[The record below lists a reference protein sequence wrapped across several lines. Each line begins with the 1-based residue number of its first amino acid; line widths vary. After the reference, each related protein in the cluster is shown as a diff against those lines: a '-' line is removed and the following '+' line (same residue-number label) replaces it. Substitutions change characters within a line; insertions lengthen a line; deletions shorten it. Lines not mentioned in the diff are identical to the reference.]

1 MAALIDI
8 TTVKA
13 VYSDLFRLAS
23 ITAYNRLE
31 ASPRAKDF
39 SRSLR
44 AEVRDPLW
52 MLTRQWQ
59 FGEFRGDDAA
69 TAIGARILTAQQHAD
84 RVAYPG
90 GALRSYDDS
99 VPIETCVERE
109 VLKRDLGLSVEIA
122 RTFWK
127 TNAALVDNHRAKL
140 ITRYPLTFA
149 PEANDYAGAQLYEA
163 SRTRWWDGFQM
174 HVDSITPGANPALT
188 RFREWLESDGTIS
201 SVDRDALT
209 DLADE
214 IARWIKRM
222 YSQPASL
229 QEDAWKPSQLEYGF
243 ALATPPGGSGDAG
256 QNVLLADEYY
266 QGHVDWYSFDI
277 DNRRQVLEDGEQPG
291 TSGDEDQEELTSFIP
306 APISFK
312 GMPHPR
318 FWQMEENQ
326 TDFGAID
333 MSTTALLHLVFAEF
347 GLIYSN
353 DWFMLPF
360 PMPFNSLCEIKGIV
374 ITDVFGMETLIRP
387 AGRGA
392 ETNWH
397 RWTMFH
403 NTDRR
408 GGRAASNKFYL
419 ASSLTHY
426 LESAPVEK
434 VNFLRDETAN
444 MVWAVENIVPSLAGP
459 GIRGDE
465 MDIGRPEPPE
475 FVPVGNASIRYIAGT
490 TVPTNWIPFLAV
502 RMPGSLTE
510 IRLQRAKM
518 PAAPP
523 ARGQLLT
530 EVPPPYFVNEEEVP
544 RAGVI
549 VQRAWQRARWTGGQT
564 YLWLGRFKE
573 AGRGEG
579 HSDLKFDQ
587 LEPLAPPEPVRP

>member
-1 MAALIDI
+1 MPELIDI
-8 TTVKA
+8 AKVPGIVAKIR
-13 VYSDLFRLAS
+13 YPS

-31 ASPRAKDF
+31 SSPRSTDF
-39 SRSLR
+39 SRSLK
-44 AEVRDPLW
+44 AEVRDALW

-59 FGEFRGDDAA
+59 VGEFKGDDAA
-69 TAIGARILTAQQHAD
+69 TPVGARILTVRQQVD
-84 RVAYPG
+84 RVRFPG
-90 GALRSYDDS
+90 GAVKPYDDAL
-99 VPIETCVERE
+99 PIETMIERE
-109 VLKRDLGLSVEIA
+109 ALTHDLALAVEFA
-122 RTFWK
+122 RTLWK
-127 TNAALVDNHRAKL
+127 ADTVLVDTHRDRLRTK
-140 ITRYPLTFA
+140 YPLTFA
-149 PEANDYAGAQLYEA
+149 PEPNDYAGTHLFEA
-163 SRTRWWDGFQM
+163 SQPRWWDGFDLYT
-174 HVDSITPGANPALT
+174 DSITPGANAGTT
-188 RFREWLESDGTIS
+188 RFREWLDSQAAIPPGE
-201 SVDRDALT
+201 RDALELLAE
-209 DLADE
+209 DLV
-214 IARWIKRM
+214 RWIGRV
-222 YSQPASL
+222 YSQRTAAA
-229 QEDAWKPSQLEYGF
+229 EDAWKPSQLEYGF
-243 ALATPPGGSGDAG
+243 TLATPPRGPGDAR
-256 QNVLLADEYY
+256 QNVLVADEYY
-266 QGHVDWYSFDI
+266 DGHVDWYSFDV
-277 DNRRQVLEDGEQPG
+277 DNRGSVLHDGEQPG
-291 TSGDEDQEELTSFIP
+291 NAVETGELTSFIP

-326 TDFGAID
+326 TDFGAIEA
-333 MSTTALLHLVFAEF
+333 STTALLHLVFAEF

-360 PMPFNSLCEIKGIV
+360 PMPFNSLCEVKGIV
-374 ITDVFGMETLIRP
+374 ITDVFGMETLVRP

-403 NTDRR
+403 QTDRADQR
-408 GGRAASNKFYL
+408 VTSSKFYL
-419 ASSLTHY
+419 ASSLTQY
-426 LESAPVEK
+426 LESDPAEK

-465 MDIGRPEPPE
+465 MDIDAPPPPA
-475 FVPVGNASIRYIAGT
+475 FVPAGAAGIRYVAGT

-510 IRLQRAKM
+510 VRLQRARM

-523 ARGQLLT
+523 PRGRLLK

-549 VQRAWQRARWTGGQT
+549 VQRSWQRARWTGGQT
-564 YLWLGRFKE
+564 YLWCGRFKE

-587 LEPLAPPEPVRP
+587 LESLKPPEPVRP

>member
-1 MAALIDI
+1 MAELIDI
-8 TTVKA
+8 TKVKS
-13 VYSDLFRLAS
+13 VYNDAFRLPS

-52 MLTRQWQ
+52 MLLRQWQ
-59 FGEFRGDDAA
+59 MGEFKGDDAA
-69 TAIGARILTAQQHAD
+69 TPIGARILTLQQHPD
-84 RVAYPG
+84 RMMFPNGEVKK
-90 GALRSYDDS
+90 YDES
-99 VPIETCVERE
+99 VPIETRVERE
-109 VLKRDLGLSVEIA
+109 ALTYDLGIAVEMA
-122 RTFWK
+122 RTVWK
-127 TNAALVDNHRAKL
+127 TDTTLVNTYRKRL
-140 ITRYPLTFA
+140 IARYPLSFA
-149 PEANDYAGAQLYEA
+149 PEVNDYAGTQLYEVA
-163 SRTRWWDGFQM
+163 QGRWWDGFTM
-174 HVDSITPGANPALT
+174 YVDSITPGIDPALT
-188 RFREWLESDGTIS
+188 RFREWLNSEAAIS
-201 SVDRDALT
+201 SGDRNALENVAGEVAEWVDRT
-209 DLADE
+209 
-214 IARWIKRM
+214 
-222 YSQPASL
+222 YSHRAPQ
-229 QEDAWKPSQLEYGF
+229 QEDAWRPSQLEYAF
-243 ALATPPGGSGDAG
+243 ALATPAGGSGGAT

-277 DNRRQVLEDGEQPG
+277 DNRLRVGRDDELAGPDGA
-291 TSGDEDQEELTSFIP
+291 DQEELTSFIP

-333 MSTTALLHLVFAEF
+333 MSVTALLHLVFAEF

-360 PMPFNSLCEIKGIV
+360 PMPFNSLCDIKGIV

-392 ETNWH
+392 ESDWH
-397 RWTMFH
+397 RWAMFH
-403 NTDRR
+403 NTDRAS
-408 GGRAASNKFYL
+408 GRVASNKFYL
-419 ASSLTHY
+419 ASSLTHF
-426 LESAPVEK
+426 LESDPVEK

-444 MVWAVENIVPSLAGP
+444 MVWAVENIVPSLAGS

-465 MDIGRPEPPE
+465 MDIDAPEPPE
-475 FVPVGNASIRYIAGT
+475 FVPAGQAAIRYIAGT
-490 TVPTNWIPFLAV
+490 TVPTNWIPFIAV
-502 RMPGSLTE
+502 HPPGSTTE
-510 IRLQRAKM
+510 IQLQRAKM
-518 PAAPP
+518 PSAPP
-523 ARGQLLT
+523 PRGQLLR

-549 VQRAWQRARWTGGQT
+549 VQRTWQRARWTGGQT
-564 YLWLGRFKE
+564 FLWLGRFKE

-587 LEPLAPPEPVRP
+587 IEPLAPPAPERP

>member
-1 MAALIDI
+1 MAELIDI
-8 TTVKA
+8 TKVKS
-13 VYSDLFRLAS
+13 VYNDAFRLPS

-39 SRSLR
+39 GRSLR

-52 MLTRQWQ
+52 MLMRQWQ
-59 FGEFRGDDAA
+59 MGEFKGDDAA
-69 TAIGARILTAQQHAD
+69 TPIGARILTVQQRAD
-84 RVAYPG
+84 RVMFPG
-90 GALRSYDDS
+90 GAVKTYDDGM
-99 VPIETCVERE
+99 PIETRIEHE
-109 VLKRDLGLSVEIA
+109 ALTRDLGLAVEIA
-122 RTFWK
+122 RRFWK
-127 TNAALVDNHRAKL
+127 ADSTLVSNHRAKL
-140 ITRYPLTFA
+140 IANYPLTFA
-149 PEANDYAGAQLYEA
+149 PEVNDYAGSQLYEA
-163 SRTRWWDGFQM
+163 AQTRWWDGFAM
-174 HVDSITPGANPALT
+174 YVDSTTAGTNPAQT
-188 RFREWLESDGTIS
+188 RFREWLNAEAAILSG
-201 SVDRDALT
+201 DRDALEV
-209 DLADE
+209 LADE
-214 IARWIKRM
+214 VVRWVDRT
-222 YSQPASL
+222 YTHRVSQ
-229 QEDAWKPSQLEYGF
+229 QEDAWKPSQLEYAF
-243 ALATPPGGSGDAG
+243 VLATPAGGSGDAK

-266 QGHVDWYSFDI
+266 QGHLDWYSFDI
-277 DNRRQVLEDGEQPG
+277 DNRIQVVGDGDQPAPP
-291 TSGDEDQEELTSFIP
+291 EEEELAELTSFIP

-374 ITDVFGMETLIRP
+374 VTDVFGMETLIRP

-392 ETNWH
+392 ETDWH
-397 RWTMFH
+397 RWAMFH
-403 NTDRR
+403 NTDRAS
-408 GGRAASNKFYL
+408 GRMASNKFYL
-419 ASSLTHY
+419 ASSLTHF
-426 LESAPVEK
+426 LESEPVEK

-444 MVWAVENIVPSLAGP
+444 MVWGVENIVPSLAGS

-465 MDIGRPEPPE
+465 MDIDAPEPPA
-475 FVPVGNASIRYIAGT
+475 FVPAGEAAIRYIAGT

-502 RMPGSLTE
+502 RLPGSVTE
-510 IRLQRAKM
+510 IQLQRARM

-523 ARGQLLT
+523 PRGQLLR

-549 VQRAWQRARWTGGQT
+549 VQRTWQRARWTGGQT
-564 YLWLGRFKE
+564 YLWLGRSKE

-587 LEPLAPPEPVRP
+587 LETLTPPESERP

>member
-1 MAALIDI
+1 MAELIDI

-13 VYSDLFRLAS
+13 VYNKAYRLPA

-31 ASPRAKDF
+31 GSPRAKDF

-44 AEVRDPLW
+44 AEARDPLW

-59 FGEFRGDDAA
+59 MGEFQGDDAG
-69 TAIGARILTAQQHAD
+69 TPIGSRILAAQQHVD
-84 RVAYPG
+84 RVTFPG
-90 GALRSYDDS
+90 GAVKTYDDA
-99 VPIETCVERE
+99 VPIETHIERE
-109 VLKRDLGLSVEIA
+109 ALKRDLGIAVEIA

-127 TNAALVDNHRAKL
+127 ADTALVATHRPKL
-140 ITRYPLTFA
+140 IAKYQLTLG
-149 PEANDYAGAQLYEA
+149 PEANDYAGTQLYEA
-163 SRTRWWDGFQM
+163 AQTRWWDGFLM
-174 HVDSITPGANPALT
+174 YLDAITPGTHPPLT
-188 RFREWLESDGTIS
+188 RFREWLNSEATIS
-201 SVDRDALT
+201 STDKDALEG
-209 DLADE
+209 LA
-214 IARWIKRM
+214 AGVLQWFKRV
-222 YSQPASL
+222 YSQRVTAD
-229 QEDAWKPSQLEYGF
+229 EDAWKPSQLEYGF
-243 ALATPPGGSGDAG
+243 ALATPATAAG

-277 DNRRQVLEDGEQPG
+277 DNREHVLRDGEQPAAVDDKEEG
-291 TSGDEDQEELTSFIP
+291 ELTSFIP

-312 GMPHPR
+312 GMPNPR

-333 MSTTALLHLVFAEF
+333 ASTTALLHLVFAEF

-374 ITDVFGMETLIRP
+374 VTDVFGMETLIRP

-392 ETNWH
+392 ETDWH
-397 RWTMFH
+397 RWAMFH
-403 NTDRR
+403 NTDR
-408 GGRAASNKFYL
+408 ANAQISTNKFYL
-419 ASSLTHY
+419 ASSLTQY
-426 LESAPVEK
+426 LEGEPVEK

-444 MVWAVENIVPSLAGP
+444 MVWAVENIVPSLAGA

-465 MDIGRPEPPE
+465 MDIGAPEPPE
-475 FVPVGNASIRYIAGT
+475 FTPAGNATIRYIAGT
-490 TVPTNWIPFLAV
+490 KVPTNWIPFIAV
-502 RMPGSLTE
+502 HMPSSDTE
-510 IRLQRAKM
+510 IRLQRARM
-518 PAAPP
+518 PGAPP
-523 ARGQLLT
+523 ARGHILK

-587 LEPLAPPEPVRP
+587 LETLAPPEPVRP